1 MEKQLVE
8 KFRVRLENEKQE
20 IAQELGKIAIQSK
33 DDPTLWKARPVISED
48 AAGHDS
54 DETMSDD
61 SEEFGER
68 VSLAKTL
75 SQNLA
80 DINAALAKIAAGTYG
95 KCENCDQDISIERL
109 EAFPAARECFDCD
122 GASKKS

>member
-1 MEKQLVE
+1 MG
-8 KFRVRLENEKQE
+8 RVRLENEKQE

>member
-1 MEKQLVE
+1 MEKQLLE
-8 KFRVRLENEKQE
+8 KFKVRLEDEKRE
-20 IAQELGKIAIQSK
+20 VLEELDRIAVPGK
-33 DDPTLWKARPVISED
+33 DDPAQWKAKPVISED

-68 VSLAKTL
+68 VALTKAL
-75 SQNLA
+75 SQELA
-80 DINAALAKIAAGTYG
+80 DIEIALAKIAAGTYG
-95 KCENCDQDISIERL
+95 KCENCDREISIERL
-109 EAFPAARECFDCD
+109 EALPAARECFDCD